1 MANTTFSGPVI
12 SKNGFITTGP
22 GATKTINST
31 GLGASGLALT
41 VNDHAGRILI
51 SQDADGIYKLPSIN
65 ASSDSAVAGPGS
77 DPNNPS
83 NIGASF
89 YFYIDTLATDVQI
102 ITDGT
107 DKFTGAAMIAVDDGS
122 KKAFFPGASNDV
134 CSLNG
139 STQGGIV
146 GSVLQV
152 TALET
157 AQYLVHN
164 TLLLGSGSIQTPF
177 SDT

>member
-12 SKNGFITTGP
+12 SKNGFIGFGP
-22 GATKTINST
+22 GMSKAINST
-31 GLGASGLALT
+31 GLGAAGLPLT
-41 VNDHAGRILI
+41 VADHAGRLLI
-51 SQDADGIYKLPSIN
+51 SQDADGIFTLPSIN
-65 ASSDSAVAGPGS
+65 ANANGATAGS
-77 DPNNPS
+77 TDYNNLN

-89 YFYIDTLATDVQI
+89 YFYVDLTATDVQI
-102 ITDGT
+102 VTDGT
-107 DKFTGAAMIAVDDGS
+107 DKFTGAAMIAVDDGA

-134 CSLNG
+134 LSMNG
-139 STQGGIV
+139 TTTGGIV
-146 GSVLQV
+146 GSVIQV

-164 TLLLGSGSIQTPF
+164 TLILGSGTIVTPF

>member
-22 GATKTINST
+22 GATKAINST

-65 ASSDSAVAGPGS
+65 TNANGATAGLT
-77 DPNNPS
+77 DYNNL
-83 NIGASF
+83 NNVGATF
-89 YFYIDTLATDVQI
+89 MFYIDTLATDVQI
-102 ITDGT
+102 ITDGV
-107 DKFTGAAMIAVDDGS
+107 DKFTGAAMIAVNDGA

-134 CSLNG
+134 LSMNG
-139 STQGGIV
+139 TTSGGIV
-146 GSVLQV
+146 GSVVQV

-164 TLLLGSGSIQTPF
+164 TLLLGSGTIVTPF

>member
-41 VNDHAGRILI
+41 VNAHAGRILI
-51 SQDADGIYKLPSIN
+51 SQDADGIYALPSIN
-65 ASSDSAVAGPGS
+65 ASANGATAGAT
-77 DPNNPS
+77 DYNNPN

-139 STQGGIV
+139 TTQGGIV

>member
-31 GLGASGLALT
+31 GLGAQGLNLT

-51 SQDADGIYKLPSIN
+51 SQDADGIYTLPSIN
-65 ASSDSAVAGPGS
+65 VNANGATAGTT
-77 DPNNPS
+77 DYNNQN
-83 NIGASF
+83 NIGATF
-89 YFYIDTLATDVQI
+89 MFYIDTTATDVQI
-102 ITDGT
+102 QTDGV
-107 DKFTGAAMIAVDDGS
+107 DKFTGAAMIAVDNGA

-134 CSLNG
+134 LSMNG
-139 STQGGIV
+139 TTTGGIV
-146 GSVLQV
+146 GSVIQV
-152 TALET
+152 TALEND
-157 AQYLVHN
+157 QYLVHN
-164 TLLLGSGSIQTPF
+164 TLILGSGGIATPF

>member
-12 SKNGFITTGP
+12 SKNGFIGTGP
-22 GATKTINST
+22 GST
-31 GLGASGLALT
+31 VALTANTTLT
-41 VNDHAGRILI
+41 VNAHAGRILLT
-51 SQDADGIYKLPSIN
+51 QDADGIFTLPSIN
-65 ASSDSAVAGPGS
+65 ANANGATAG
-77 DPNNPS
+77 DTDYNNLN

-89 YFYIDTLATDVQI
+89 YFYVDTLATDVQI
-102 ITDGT
+102 VTDGT
-107 DKFTGAAMIAVDDGS
+107 DKFTGAAMIAVNDGA

-134 CSLNG
+134 LSMNG
-139 STQGGIV
+139 TTSGGIV
-146 GSVLQV
+146 GSVVQV

-164 TLLLGSGSIQTPF
+164 TLLLGSGTIVTPF